1 MASGCEDIFLNTLKF
16 FYYFNADIYDINKQT
31 SIRPIGFFYE
41 KYFYLGQEKWEI
53 YAEVT
58 RKIFCEI
65 GGIKEWAMDIENLIN
80 MGNL

>member
-1 MASGCEDIFLNTLKF
+1 MFLNTLKF
-16 FYYFNADIYDINKQT
+16 IYYFNPDMHDINKPD
-31 SIRPIGFFYE
+31 IRPTDFMYE